1 MNVLIFGGFLGSGKT
16 TALMQLAKYIVRS
29 STSDKPNTVMIL
41 ENEIGEVGIDD
52 SFLRGGGFQV
62 ENLFA
67 GCACCTVS
75 GELVSAANSIKKEYD
90 PEWLVVETTG
100 LAYPKRIQDN
110 MRAAM
115 KLEAR
120 IAVLVDASRW
130 ERLHIPMENLFAGQ
144 IIGSDAVIV
153 NKTDLVAPEVADK
166 VEADIKEYD
175 SSVKVFRVT
184 ALQPVEDEV
193 WKEVLGL

>member
-1 MNVLIFGGFLGSGKT
+1 MKW
-16 TALMQLAKYIVRS
+16 
-29 STSDKPNTVMIL
+29 
-41 ENEIGEVGIDD
+41 GIDD
-52 SFLRGGGFQV
+52 AFLRGGGFQV

-75 GELVSAANSIKKEYD
+75 GELVSVANSIKKQYN

-100 LAYPKRIQDN
+100 LAYPKRIQEN
-110 MRAAM
+110 MRSAM

-130 ERLHIPMENLFAGQ
+130 ARLHIPMENLFAGQ

-153 NKTDLVAPEVADK
+153 NKTDLVEPEVVDK

-175 SSVKVFRVT
+175 NSVKVFRVA
-184 ALQPVEDEV
+184 ALKPVDDEV

>member
-16 TALMQLAKYIVRS
+16 TALMQLAKYIVKS
-29 STSDKPNTVMIL
+29 SVSDKPNKVMIL

-52 SFLRGGGFQV
+52 AFLRGGGFQV

-100 LAYPKRIQDN
+100 LAYPKRIQEN

-153 NKTDLVAPEVADK
+153 NKTDLVAPELVDK

-175 SSVKVFRVT
+175 GSVKVFRVS
-184 ALQPVEDEV
+184 ALKPVEDEV
-193 WKEVLGL
+193 WKGVLGL